1 MATDTNK
8 NGQLTRHRVFRNDN
22 GYGVCNNYNNNI
34 NHVLL
39 SYYRVHTIILSH
51 AYHIIHVIYYNNII
65 IVHVCM

>member
-8 NGQLTRHRVFRNDN
+8 NGQLTRHECLGMTMV
-22 GYGVCNNYNNNI
+22 I